1 MNTKTPANN
10 DYRQAQRPVAIE
22 LVMLAALCALVS
34 SSAKAQIAAPGS
46 GPTTINA
53 NVDAVRP
60 LARVLD
66 RVQHLFLSP
75 IAFEEAPFATNPELG
90 SPAAA
95 VSGDPTPVLSV
106 TLGAT
111 DTTPYYAAGTAL
123 YAYKNA
129 GLPGVY
135 KAVQNNGWVSVV
147 PVQVLGA
154 DGSMRDVIPV
164 MSSPVTFPV
173 AERDAIATLQMIADA
188 AGKQAGAKILVLNV
202 PFWERE
208 KITLGATGQPAGEV
222 IVESIGKMI
231 NRPVSF
237 QCLYDV
243 RSKTYYL
250 NVTIVAADP
259 PPGTTVPPNVPK
271 LGPHSGPANSPWF
284 RQTQ

>member
-1 MNTKTPANN
+1 LAIPHNLVSLSRRDALIKLIADHQHRRGAATGEALDKFHRELAIRRGLRTRLLRVQAELLTKMPVQLIRAGE
-10 DYRQAQRPVAIE
+10 RAAQR
-22 LVMLAALCALVS
+22 AA
-34 SSAKAQIAAPGS
+34 
-46 GPTTINA
+46 NA
-53 NVDAVRP
+53 NLVFALRLLPEHRIKRHQLVNIDRMQLQLLRRP
-60 LARVLD
+60 LDRRLRNAAEPLLD

-75 IAFEEAPFATNPELG
+75 IAFEEAPFATNPDLA
-90 SPAAA
+90 SAAAA

-173 AERDAIATLQMIADA
+173 AERDGRIQAATSRVQALVERLQQD
-188 AGKQAGAKILVLNV
+188 
-202 PFWERE
+202 
-208 KITLGATGQPAGEV
+208 
-222 IVESIGKMI
+222 
-231 NRPVSF
+231 
-237 QCLYDV
+237 
-243 RSKTYYL
+243 
-250 NVTIVAADP
+250 
-259 PPGTTVPPNVPK
+259 
-271 LGPHSGPANSPWF
+271 
-284 RQTQ
+284 

>member
-1 MNTKTPANN
+1 MNRNTPANN
-10 DYRQAQRPVAIE
+10 DRRQAQRTIAIE
-22 LVMLAALCALVS
+22 LAMLAALCALVS
-34 SSAKAQIAAPGS
+34 PSAQAQIAAPGS

-53 NVDAVRP
+53 EAGRP

-95 VSGDPTPVLSV
+95 VSGQPTAVLSV

-111 DTTPYYAAGTAL
+111 DTTPYYAASTAL

-135 KAVQNNGWVSVV
+135 KVVQNNGWVSVV
-147 PVQVLGA
+147 PVQVLGV

-188 AGKQAGAKILVLNV
+188 AGKQAGAKVLVLNV
-202 PFWERE
+202 PFWERD

-222 IVESIGKMI
+222 IVESIGKII

-243 RSKTYYL
+243 GSKTYYL

-259 PPGTTVPPNVPK
+259 PPGTTVPPVLPR
-271 LGPHSGPANSPWF
+271 LGPHSGPADSPWF
-284 RQTQ
+284 RKTQ

>member
-1 MNTKTPANN
+1 MNRNTPANN
-10 DYRQAQRPVAIE
+10 DRRQARSPIAIE
-22 LVMLAALCALVS
+22 LAMLAALYALVS
-34 SSAKAQIAAPGS
+34 PSAKAQIAAPGS
-46 GPTTINA
+46 GPTTINVEA
-53 NVDAVRP
+53 GLPP
-60 LARVLD
+60 LSRVLD

-173 AERDAIATLQMIADA
+173 AERNAIATLQMIADA

-208 KITLGATGQPAGEV
+208 K
-222 IVESIGKMI
+222 K
-231 NRPVSF
+231 SF
-237 QCLYDV
+237 WP
-243 RSKTYYL
+243 S
-250 NVTIVAADP
+250 
-259 PPGTTVPPNVPK
+259 
-271 LGPHSGPANSPWF
+271 
-284 RQTQ
+284 